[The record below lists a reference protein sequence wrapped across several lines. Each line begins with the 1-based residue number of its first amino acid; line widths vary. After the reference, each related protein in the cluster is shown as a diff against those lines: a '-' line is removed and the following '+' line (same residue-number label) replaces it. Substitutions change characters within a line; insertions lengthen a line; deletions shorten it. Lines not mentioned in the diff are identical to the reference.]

1 MKIKKCP
8 ATIYLK
14 KSEKKEIDE
23 KHKCAYKTNLHYFV
37 FFCDLRYLNFWPQI
51 LLNMF

>member
-8 ATIYLK
+8 ATYYLFE

-37 FFCDLRYLNFWPQI
+37 FFSVIKVLEFLTTNIRY
-51 LLNMF
+51 